1 MFIHEKGQIA
11 EIYINLEKY
20 LRKDYFYLSIKIL
33 FHKSIKFFIDYY
45 LKKEFFIK
53 QFQFY
58 LLKAKSF
65 YLIVLYYLFRCQ
77 L

>member
-1 MFIHEKGQIA
+1 MFIHEKEQIA

-20 LRKDYFYLSIKIL
+20 LRKDYFYLPIKIL

-45 LKKEFFIK
+45 LKKEFFTQ
-53 QFQFY
+53 QFQFF
-58 LLKAKSF
+58 LLKLKSF
-65 YLIVLYYLFRCQ
+65 YLIVLYYLFHCQ